1 MSGRVSDTGTL
12 AIEEVDTDDMRTR
25 RLKTDHARSRQAMRK
40 RCSPPPSDLLV
51 VQSGSESGGL
61 RECRIHAD
69 AVALLGDQW
78 IGWCRGS
85 AYVDADCSQRQR
97 VGASS
102 RRSAHS
108 ETFGSSSRMP
118 VRP

>member
-61 RECRIHAD
+61 RECRIHAGPVAWVEAER
-69 AVALLGDQW
+69 AVALSCYLHL
-78 IGWCRGS
+78 IR
-85 AYVDADCSQRQR
+85 
-97 VGASS
+97 
-102 RRSAHS
+102 
-108 ETFGSSSRMP
+108 
-118 VRP
+118 